1 MSLFGYPATV
11 THYSALLDSW
21 NRVIGY
27 TDAQKKAKVVEEQKE
42 IKNSKGEEVRSIAEI
57 HLEGPQRINTQD
69 YFLYIN
75 SLGENVRYDVMHME
89 TKKEMG
95 TDNVKK
101 VIVYA

>member
-1 MSLFGYPATV
+1 MSLFGYPATI

-27 TDAQKKAKVVEEQKE
+27 TPAQKKAKVVEEQKE
-42 IKNSKGEEVRSIAEI
+42 IKNSKSEMVLCIAEI
-57 HLEGPQRINTQD
+57 HLEGPQKINNQD
-69 YFLYIN
+69 YFLYMN
-75 SLGENVRYDVMHME
+75 SLGETVRYDVMHME